1 MLTLLYHDEQAHTSL
16 EVEMVASQ
24 ESDRKDTAGS
34 SLLTPRDL
42 PGPHGTALV
51 LTHISSF
58 QLHLEHLT
66 VASAL
71 VQRSDGQ
78 GKLSTSNGKE
88 ALQAVA
94 LG

>member
-1 MLTLLYHDEQAHTSL
+1 MLTSLHQQAHTSL
-16 EVEMVASQ
+16 EVGMAPSQ
-24 ESDRKDTAGS
+24 VSDRKDIAES
-34 SLLTPRDL
+34 RLLTPRDL
-42 PGPHGTALV
+42 PGPHGTAPV

-71 VQRSDGQ
+71 VQRSNGQ
-78 GKLSTSNGKE
+78 GELSTSNSKE